1 MKIQEVS
8 AKEKDKFNSL
18 VTHPLQ
24 SWSWGEFR
32 KKTGLKVIRL
42 GLYQNKTLKEAYQIF
57 VHRLPKLPY
66 TILYFPK
73 GPKPSKTMLQAL
85 KKIGKEEKAIMVKM
99 EPNVKNDEKIK
110 KFLLANSCRQGRPL
124 FTKFTFL
131 LDLKQ
136 KEEEIL
142 QKMKPKTRYN
152 IRLAQRHGVEIKE
165 DNSEQAFKNYLKL
178 TKETMK
184 RQGFYAHSSQYHQK
198 MWIEMNQAK
207 IAHLFLAR
215 YQKEILGAYIFFIFN
230 NVLYYPYGASSRKY
244 KKVMPLYALFW
255 EAIKFGKKMKCHTF
269 DMWGSPGP
277 KVSPKDPYFGFHR
290 FKEGFGGELIE
301 FIGTYDLVINQP
313 LYFLFNLSNT
323 LRWGFLYARRKVN
336 F

>member
-8 AKEKDKFNSL
+8 VKEKDKFDSL

-24 SWSWGEFR
+24 SWAWGEFR
-32 KKTGLKVIRL
+32 KKTGIKVIRL
-42 GLYQNKTLKEAYQIF
+42 GSYQNKSLKEAYQIF
-57 VHRLPKLPY
+57 VHPLPKLPY

-73 GPKPSKTMLQAL
+73 GPKPTKTILKAL
-85 KKIGKEEKAIMVKM
+85 KKIGQKERAIMVKM

-110 KFLLANSCRQGRPL
+110 KFLLANGCQKGRPL
-124 FTKFTFL
+124 FTKFTFH
-131 LDLKQ
+131 LDLKL

-152 IRLAQRHGVEIKE
+152 IRLAQRHCVEIKE
-165 DNSEQAFKNYLKL
+165 DNSAQAFKTYLKL

-184 RQGFYAHSSQYHQK
+184 RQGFYAHSPQYHQK
-198 MWIEMNQAK
+198 MWAEMNQAK
-207 IAHLFLAR
+207 IAHLFLAK
-215 YQKEILGAYIFFIFN
+215 YQKETLGAYIFFIFN
-230 NVLYYPYGASSRKY
+230 NVLYYPHGASSRKY
-244 KKVMPLYALFW
+244 KNVMPLYALFW

-290 FKEGFGGELIE
+290 FKEGFGGELVE
-301 FIGTYDLVINQP
+301 FLGTYDLVINP
-313 LYFLFNLSNT
+313 SLYFFFNIFNS
-323 LRWGFLYARRKVN
+323 LRWKFLKLKPSS

>member
-8 AKEKDKFNSL
+8 LKEKEKFNAL

-24 SWSWGEFR
+24 SWPWGEFR
-32 KKTGLKVIRL
+32 KKTGIKVIRL
-42 GLYQNKTLKEAYQIF
+42 GLYKDKTLKEAYQIF
-57 VHRLPKLPY
+57 VHPLPKLPY

-73 GPKPSKTMLQAL
+73 GPKPGKTTLQAL
-85 KKIGKEEKAIMVKM
+85 KKIGQKEKAIMAKM
-99 EPNVKNDEKIK
+99 EPNVRNDEKIK
-110 KFLLANSCRQGRPL
+110 EFLLANGCRKGRPL
-124 FTKFTFL
+124 FTKFTFQ

-142 QKMKPKTRYN
+142 RKMKSKTRYN
-152 IRLAQRHGVEIKE
+152 IHLAQRHGVEIKE
-165 DNSEQAFKNYLKL
+165 DNSPQAFKEYLKL

-198 MWIEMNQAK
+198 MWAEMSQAK
-207 IAHLFLAR
+207 IAHLFLAK
-215 YQKEILGAYIFFIFN
+215 YQKEILGTYIFFIFN
-230 NVLYYPYGASSRKY
+230 NVLYYPYGSSSRKH
-244 KKVMPLYALFW
+244 KEVMPLYALFW
-255 EAIKFGKKMKCHTF
+255 EAIKFGQKMNCHTF

-277 KVSPKDPYFGFHR
+277 QVSPKDPYFGFHR

-301 FIGTYDLVINQP
+301 FIGTHDLVINP
-313 LYFLFNLSNT
+313 FLYSLFNIFNN
-323 LRWGFLYARRKVN
+323 LRWKFLRLKSGA